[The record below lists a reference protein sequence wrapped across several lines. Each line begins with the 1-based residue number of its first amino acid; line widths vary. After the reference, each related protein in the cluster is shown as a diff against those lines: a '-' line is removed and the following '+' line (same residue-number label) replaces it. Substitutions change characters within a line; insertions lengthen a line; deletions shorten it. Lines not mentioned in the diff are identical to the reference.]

1 MQHRERLQKWQE
13 EGKWHKYKGYSIFC
27 QMAGTGEPLVLIHG
41 FPTASWDWKGVWA
54 DLASKYQVIT
64 FDMIGFGFSD
74 KPTEYAYSIV
84 DQANLVES
92 ILQEIGIRKCHLL
105 CHDYGDSVGQEL
117 LARQREG
124 SAKVHIET
132 ICFLNGGLFPEVH
145 QPALIQKLLLSAV
158 GPFVSRLITRRMFDL
173 NMQHIFGSLTQ
184 PTDRQ
189 LEEFWQ
195 LLEYND
201 GRAIMHRHIKY
212 LEERRCL
219 RQRWVAPMLRGGIP
233 MAFINGVDDPIAGAS
248 MVARYKALVVKPYVL
263 ELAGVGHYPQVE
275 LPGEVV
281 AGYLQFRERFSMAV
295 AH

>member
-1 MQHRERLQKWQE
+1 MQHRERLQAWQKS
-13 EGKWHKYKGYSIFC
+13 GKWHKYKGYSIFC
-27 QMAGTGEPLVLIHG
+27 QMAGAGEPLVLIHG

-74 KPTEYAYSIV
+74 KPTDHVYSIV

-92 ILQEIGIRKCHLL
+92 ILQETGIRRCHLL

-124 SAKVHIET
+124 NAKLRIET

-145 QPALIQKLLLSAV
+145 QPALIQKLLLSPA
-158 GPFVSRLITRRMFDL
+158 GAFVSRLVTRRMFDL
-173 NMQHIFGSLTQ
+173 NMQRIFGSLTQ

-195 LLEYND
+195 LLEYNN
-201 GRAIMHRHIKY
+201 GRAVMHRLIKY
-212 LEERRCL
+212 MEERRCL
-219 RQRWVAPMLRGGIP
+219 RQRWVEPMLDSGLP
-233 MAFINGVDDPIAGAS
+233 MAFINGVEDPISGAN
-248 MVARYKALVVKPYVL
+248 MVARYKTLIEKPYVV
-263 ELAGVGHYPQVE
+263 ELAGVGHYPHVE
-275 LPGEVV
+275 LPGEVIV
-281 AGYLQFRERFSMAV
+281 SYLQFRERFSAV
-295 AH
+295 VSH